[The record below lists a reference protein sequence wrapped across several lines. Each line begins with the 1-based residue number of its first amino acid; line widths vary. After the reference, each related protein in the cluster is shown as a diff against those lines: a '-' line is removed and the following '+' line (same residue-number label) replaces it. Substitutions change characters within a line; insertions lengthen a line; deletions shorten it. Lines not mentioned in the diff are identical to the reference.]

1 MRSVVAS
8 LMFLIVT
15 IVYAVPAKPGL
26 FRVLTLSDGT
36 TVHARLV
43 GDEHGH
49 YWLGD
54 DGKAYQSVGDTY
66 QLVDREA
73 IIANA
78 NQRRQEANQR
88 RARRLAPARR
98 NVGAVGNYEGEKK
111 GLIILVNFQ
120 DVTFGNE
127 HTLDRFD
134 DIANKKNFNDNWRFE
149 GSVRDYFLAQ
159 SEGKFDLTFDVVG
172 PVTVKRNQ
180 AYYGKNKNN
189 TDGNDEHPAEMVIE
203 ALSLVNNAVDFSKY
217 DWDEDDE
224 AY

>member
-54 DGKAYQSVGDTY
+54 DGKAYQSVGNTY

-73 IIANA
+73 IGANA

-88 RARRLAPARR
+88 RAQRLAPARR
-98 NVGAVGNYEGEKK
+98 SGGYMNISPINVKISYTN
-111 GLIILVNFQ
+111 LV
-120 DVTFGNE
+120 
-127 HTLDRFD
+127 HR
-134 DIANKKNFNDNWRFE
+134 
-149 GSVRDYFLAQ
+149 
-159 SEGKFDLTFDVVG
+159 
-172 PVTVKRNQ
+172 
-180 AYYGKNKNN
+180 
-189 TDGNDEHPAEMVIE
+189 
-203 ALSLVNNAVDFSKY
+203 
-217 DWDEDDE
+217 
-224 AY
+224 